1 MCAGESHGAVQHS
14 VMRASSAFG
23 RSAPNLYNLGVLV
36 KLFSRKGCCCHAM
49 LCYDT
54 ICKILTNKHNS
65 ILGLFTNSIFSD
77 CELVVYVKLHSLF
90 FLGSP
95 QDGSASKSCL

>member
-14 VMRASSAFG
+14 VMRASSVFG

-36 KLFSRKGCCCHAM
+36 KLFSRKGCCCHAL

-54 ICKILTNKHNS
+54 ICKILNKHNS

-95 QDGSASKSCL
+95 QDGSAPKSCL